1 MRFGWTDTDLF
12 PLAMITFSIFRGNL
26 VRKLLKNTFRLNF
39 NCHFSRN
46 FDDQCFKLTHSFSEF
61 FHSNLLF
68 QNLSS
73 KLPPRSPTE
82 SGRGKVFFILSFFE
96 SVLGSFLGSS
106 FFRFSRCCALIPWGC
121 GGSDKFWNSK
131 LLWKNAEKVWGNL
144 KHLSYIFVQN

>member
-46 FDDQCFKLTHSFSEF
+46 FDDQCFKLPRHFSAF
-61 FHSNLLF
+61 FHSNAVF
-68 QNLSS
+68 QNLSP
-73 KLPPRSPTE
+73 KPPPRSPTE
-82 SGRGKVFFILSFFE
+82 SRRGKVFFIP
-96 SVLGSFLGSS
+96 S

-121 GGSDKFWNSK
+121 GVSDKFVNTA
-131 LLWKNAEKVWGNL
+131 LLWKNAEKCRGNL
-144 KHLSYIFVQN
+144 KHWSSKFQFRNFLRSSR